1 MSAQTALLD
10 KKRACI
16 ALFGNASSTRYNQL
30 KALAAAGEIKLID
43 GKWVPRAE
51 ILRLAGDLD
60 D

>member
-1 MSAQTALLD
+1 MSGQTALLD
-10 KKRACI
+10 KKRACM
-16 ALFGNASSTRYNQL
+16 ALFGSANSNRYKQL

-60 D
+60 G

>member
-1 MSAQTALLD
+1 M
-10 KKRACI
+10 
-16 ALFGNASSTRYNQL
+16 ALFGSANSNRYKQL

-51 ILRLAGDLD
+51 ILRLAGQLD